1 MENSEKKLEALM
13 GNEIHKTVEWK
24 DDNDKKHTQ
33 NFLIKRIQSIVH
45 IECSRRT
52 VSHHKDFLVMSV
64 ELGISEDQI
73 NLMNQDEY
81 IFNRAKAKLVRQ
93 EKESVIAQG
102 VYYGMAKIVNE
113 MFGKKGG
120 K

>member
-1 MENSEKKLEALM
+1 MQQRYNQSNSKYA
-13 GNEIHKTVEWK
+13 NEFGKI
-24 DDNDKKHTQ
+24 DDRLAEDEIN
-33 NFLIKRIQSIVH
+33 
-45 IECSRRT
+45 
-52 VSHHKDFLVMSV
+52 KDFLAMSV

-73 NLMNQDEY
+73 NLMTQDEY
-81 IFNRAKAKLVRQ
+81 IFNRTKAKLVRQ
-93 EKESVIAQG
+93 EKESVIAKG

>member
-1 MENSEKKLEALM
+1 MQQRYDQSNSKYANEFGKIDDQLAEK
-13 GNEIHKTVEWK
+13 EI
-24 DDNDKKHTQ
+24 N
-33 NFLIKRIQSIVH
+33 
-45 IECSRRT
+45 
-52 VSHHKDFLVMSV
+52 KDFLVMSV
-64 ELGISEDQI
+64 ELGVSEDQI
-73 NLMNQDEY
+73 NLMTQDEY
-81 IFNRAKAKLVRQ
+81 VLNRAKAKLVRQ

>member
-1 MENSEKKLEALM
+1 MQQRYDQSNSKYANEFGKIDDRLAEK
-13 GNEIHKTVEWK
+13 EI
-24 DDNDKKHTQ
+24 N
-33 NFLIKRIQSIVH
+33 
-45 IECSRRT
+45 
-52 VSHHKDFLVMSV
+52 KDFLVMSV

-81 IFNRAKAKLVRQ
+81 VLNRAKAKLVQQ

-102 VYYGMAKIVNE
+102 VYYGMAKILNK
-113 MFGKKGG
+113 MFGKKKG

>member
-1 MENSEKKLEALM
+1 MRQRYDQSNSKYANEFGEIDDRLAEK
-13 GNEIHKTVEWK
+13 EI
-24 DDNDKKHTQ
+24 N
-33 NFLIKRIQSIVH
+33 
-45 IECSRRT
+45 
-52 VSHHKDFLVMSV
+52 KDFLVMLV
-64 ELGISEDQI
+64 ELGVSEDQI
-73 NLMNQDEY
+73 NLMTQDEY
-81 IFNRAKAKLVRQ
+81 VLNRAKAKLFRQ

>member
-1 MENSEKKLEALM
+1 MQQRYNQSNSKYANEFGKIDDRLAEK
-13 GNEIHKTVEWK
+13 EI
-24 DDNDKKHTQ
+24 N
-33 NFLIKRIQSIVH
+33 
-45 IECSRRT
+45 
-52 VSHHKDFLVMSV
+52 KDFLVMSV

-73 NLMNQDEY
+73 NLMTQDEY
-81 IFNRAKAKLVRQ
+81 ILNRAKAKLVRQ

-102 VYYGMAKIVNE
+102 VYYGMTKIVNE

>member
-1 MENSEKKLEALM
+1 MQQRYNQSNSKYA
-13 GNEIHKTVEWK
+13 NEFGKI
-24 DDNDKKHTQ
+24 DDRLAEDEIN
-33 NFLIKRIQSIVH
+33 
-45 IECSRRT
+45 
-52 VSHHKDFLVMSV
+52 KDFLAMSV

-73 NLMNQDEY
+73 NLMTQDEY

-93 EKESVIAQG
+93 EKESVISKG

>member
-1 MENSEKKLEALM
+1 MQQRYDQSNSKYANEFDKIDDRLAEK
-13 GNEIHKTVEWK
+13 EI
-24 DDNDKKHTQ
+24 N
-33 NFLIKRIQSIVH
+33 
-45 IECSRRT
+45 
-52 VSHHKDFLVMSV
+52 KDFLVMSV

-81 IFNRAKAKLVRQ
+81 VLNRAKAKLVQQ

-102 VYYGMAKIVNE
+102 VYYGMAKTLNE

-120 K
+120 KQ

>member
-1 MENSEKKLEALM
+1 MQQRYDQSNSKYANEFGKIDDRLAEK
-13 GNEIHKTVEWK
+13 EI
-24 DDNDKKHTQ
+24 N
-33 NFLIKRIQSIVH
+33 
-45 IECSRRT
+45 
-52 VSHHKDFLVMSV
+52 KDFLVMSV

-73 NLMNQDEY
+73 NLMTQDEY
-81 IFNRAKAKLVRQ
+81 IFNRVKAKLVRQ

>member
-1 MENSEKKLEALM
+1 MQQRYDQSNSKYV
-13 GNEIHKTVEWK
+13 NEFGKI
-24 DDNDKKHTQ
+24 DDHLAEDEIN
-33 NFLIKRIQSIVH
+33 
-45 IECSRRT
+45 
-52 VSHHKDFLVMSV
+52 KDFLVMSV

-73 NLMNQDEY
+73 NLMTQDEY

-102 VYYGMAKIVNE
+102 VYYGVAKIVNE

>member
-1 MENSEKKLEALM
+1 MAE
-13 GNEIHKTVEWK
+13 NEI
-24 DDNDKKHTQ
+24 N
-33 NFLIKRIQSIVH
+33 
-45 IECSRRT
+45 
-52 VSHHKDFLVMSV
+52 KDFLVMSV

-73 NLMNQDEY
+73 RLMTQDEY
-81 IFNRAKAKLVRQ
+81 IFNRAKVKLVQQ

-102 VYYGMAKIVNE
+102 VYYGMAKVLNE

>member
-1 MENSEKKLEALM
+1 MQQRYDQSNSKYVNEFGKIDDRLAEK
-13 GNEIHKTVEWK
+13 EI
-24 DDNDKKHTQ
+24 N
-33 NFLIKRIQSIVH
+33 
-45 IECSRRT
+45 
-52 VSHHKDFLVMSV
+52 KDFLVMSV

-81 IFNRAKAKLVRQ
+81 VLNRAKAKLVRQ

-102 VYYGMAKIVNE
+102 VYYGMAKILNE
-113 MFGKKGG
+113 MFGKKKG

>member
-1 MENSEKKLEALM
+1 MRQRYDQSNSKYANEFGKIDDRLAEK
-13 GNEIHKTVEWK
+13 EI
-24 DDNDKKHTQ
+24 N
-33 NFLIKRIQSIVH
+33 
-45 IECSRRT
+45 
-52 VSHHKDFLVMSV
+52 KDFLIMSV
-64 ELGISEDQI
+64 ELGVSEDQI

-81 IFNRAKAKLVRQ
+81 VLNLAKAKLVQQ